1 MTFSIFRHIQLQQ
14 QEIEKKS
21 KLVTKLE
28 AKLAAVENKYEQLE
42 QEYNDLQ
49 RSVPYLGCQLPVLT
63 TLNCSTQSS
72 NSDIPFYIKYCLSHR
87 VTFPRT
93 SLVPLNTEYLGC
105 RWVMLGLNLTNLSKL
120 CHFYIFT
127 GTSLNL

>member
-1 MTFSIFRHIQLQQ
+1 MTFFIFRHIQLQQ

-63 TLNCSTQSS
+63 TLNCSTHT
-72 NSDIPFYIKYCLSHR
+72 I
-87 VTFPRT
+87 
-93 SLVPLNTEYLGC
+93 
-105 RWVMLGLNLTNLSKL
+105 
-120 CHFYIFT
+120 
-127 GTSLNL
+127 